1 MQYILPRCGVRL
13 WLVFFAFLL
22 MRLKCPVFGRNA
34 LTSTL
39 GKDIRPVYPVLEDNK
54 EEECPRGCGAS
65 RTVAGKVMCG
75 QKGID
80 SQEAEQLAG
89 CLVVGEAPI
98 FQEGF

>member
-1 MQYILPRCGVRL
+1 MPCL
-13 WLVFFAFLL
+13 WEKRFNK
-22 MRLKCPVFGRNA
+22 RIREGY
-34 LTSTL
+34 ST
-39 GKDIRPVYPVLEDNK
+39 YPVLEDNK
-54 EEECPRGCGAS
+54 EEECSRGCGAS